1 MHRHTGP
8 RWVTLLML
16 LASAAAWTP
25 RCFAQG
31 EREEPAAAEPVLNAG
46 DDAPPLELEKWLAGE
61 GGDALPK
68 DRISMVVFVAS
79 WSEASDRALTWLAG
93 RSRAYAK
100 DDIGVVAV
108 FGQDAANAGF
118 YGKPETEL
126 TARAFV
132 ERRAMGKI
140 RSGFDQRW
148 RSRSAWLAAAGVK
161 TLPTAFIVDRKSKIA
176 WVGNPLWPPGEMED
190 ALEQIKKGAF
200 GPAERR
206 ALREKWEEVLR
217 ELRGLDNTLTAARN
231 TGRHDIAIATL
242 ERLERLDTLSR
253 GYYLLAR
260 FEIVYLE
267 QLNTEAAFKIARGAL
282 DSDAD
287 NGQLL
292 NDISWTILTGEGA
305 KSRDL
310 PLAQKLAERA
320 VEVTEGKN
328 PHYLDTLARAHADQG
343 HLEEAIRQQKKAVD
357 LAGDATERE
366 DMLATL
372 QEYLRKREGR

>member
-1 MHRHTGP
+1 MHRQTGP
-8 RWVTLLML
+8 RLAPLLAL
-16 LASAAAWTP
+16 LASTVAWTTSCP
-25 RCFAQG
+25 AQ
-31 EREEPAAAEPVLNAG
+31 EDREIQTAAEQVLNAG
-46 DDAPPLELEKWLAGE
+46 DDAPPLELEKWLTGE

-68 DRISMVVFVAS
+68 NRISMVVFVAS

-93 RSRAYAK
+93 RSRDYAK

-108 FGQDAANAGF
+108 FGQDAATAGY

-126 TARAFV
+126 TARAFI
-132 ERRAMGKI
+132 ERRALGKI
-140 RSGFDQRW
+140 RCGFDQRW
-148 RSRSAWLAAAGVK
+148 RSRSAWLAAAGAK
-161 TLPTAFIVDRKSKIA
+161 TLPTAFIVDGKGKIA
-176 WVGNPLWPPGEMED
+176 WLGNPLWPPGEMED
-190 ALEQIKKGAF
+190 ALDQIKKGAF
-200 GPAERR
+200 GPVERR
-206 ALREKWEEVLR
+206 ALREKWDEVLR

-242 ERLERLDTLSR
+242 ERLEKLDRLSR

-267 QLNTEAAFKIARGAL
+267 QFNSDAAFKIARGAMET
-282 DSDAD
+282 DAD

-320 VEVTEGKN
+320 VEVTEAKN
-328 PHYLDTLARAHADQG
+328 PHYLDTLAKAHADQG
-343 HLEEAIRQQKKAVD
+343 HLDEAIRQQKKAVD

-366 DMLATL
+366 EMLSTL